1 MSPGSLTSVWVEDV
15 LSEAQVP
22 DVLQNK
28 EAIIFILITGEY
40 FSMTTDL
47 KVLLVF
53 QAEKSQF

>member
-47 KVLLVF
+47 KDLLVF
-53 QAEKSQF
+53 QAENSQY